1 MGVSSGASSGMPPLA
16 PGFSAAW
23 SASWRSLRRGT
34 RCVSPCQRRSRSTP
48 ARVRACLLRAS
59 LRAQVAAAP
68 STPGGGGCWQLQR
81 GPNTAGAPVGQ
92 HELTTIAPSPDVR
105 AGGARSRGHVRQG
118 GQVGRSRQAG
128 EQVSARKDAEAGRL
142 FGVRRLRRSRSPPW
156 WVPGARAPA
165 EAIREAAADGRVSA
179 DTAARMRARMPCT
192 MAGQRADTQLPACV
206 HECLAGWQPCVSL
219 SVGMLSR
226 RLQPVCVVALY
237 GTSAG
242 APSACRPRD

>member
-179 DTAARMRARMPCT
+179 R
-192 MAGQRADTQLPACV
+192 TQPPACV
-206 HECLAGWQPCVSL
+206 HECPARWRVSARTH
-219 SVGMLSR
+219 SCPHACTNASQDGS
-226 RLQPVCVVALY
+226 PVCLLAL
-237 GTSAG
+237 ACCLG
-242 APSACRPRD
+242 ACNRCA